1 MPRTHVVALAVM
13 LVTGAPAH
21 VAAQAHWSVDATP
34 MLEINGSDANGG
46 EVFGGATWATR
57 LHDGSVVIADGPSSS
72 LRWFDA
78 RGVPVATAG
87 RAGRGPGDFR
97 LLTWVGHCGAD
108 SVYAWDVGLARMSVF
123 SARGK
128 LGRVIS
134 APPTGRVQV
143 LSSCNDEGRFAVAAR
158 ARRLPAASPPN
169 PRADYFILENVARLH
184 IVDAT
189 GTDTASTPE
198 TLYME
203 VLGGMRGRDAGL
215 PRPLGKSSSFALGRD
230 RLFVGIPD
238 SSDIAVF
245 SRRGARVGTI
255 PVHVPARRPTRD
267 QYEEATDALLTSVP
281 AQAREQVRAWVLAI
295 PMPETLPPFSALF
308 AGPEGGVW
316 AQLSMPGD
324 AETRLRAL
332 SPDGRTRADIS
343 IPQSLAVFEVGV
355 DYVLGLHEDENG
367 EQHVL
372 VYRLRRAG

>member
-1 MPRTHVVALAVM
+1 MPRTPVAALTV
-13 LVTGAPAH
+13 LLITGTPAH

-34 MLEINGSDANGG
+34 LLEIDGSDPNGG

-57 LHDGSVVIADGPSSS
+57 LDDGSIVVADGPSSA

-78 RGVPVATAG
+78 RGKLVATAG

-108 SVYAWDVGLARMSVF
+108 SVYAWDVALARMSVF

-158 ARRLPAASPPN
+158 ARRMPAASPPN
-169 PRADYFILENVARLH
+169 PRAGYFILENVARLH
-184 IVDAT
+184 VVDAT

-203 VLGGMRGRDAGL
+203 VLGGMRGRDVGL
-215 PRPLGKSSSFALGRD
+215 PRPLGRSSSFALGHD

-238 SSDIAVF
+238 SSAIAVF
-245 SRRGARVGTI
+245 APRGARVGTI
-255 PVHVPARRPTRD
+255 PVHVPAQRPTRD
-267 QYEEATDALLTSVP
+267 QYEQATDALLTSVP
-281 AQAREQVRAWVLAI
+281 AQAREQVRTWVLGI
-295 PMPETLPPFSALF
+295 PMPEALPPFSALF
-308 AGPEGGVW
+308 ADPEGGVW

-324 AETRLRAL
+324 AATRLRAL
-332 SPDGRTRADIS
+332 SADGRPRADIS
-343 IPQSLAVFEVGV
+343 IPESLTVFEVGA
-355 DYVLGLHEDENG
+355 DYVLGLHEDEDG

-372 VYRLRRAG
+372 VYHLQRGR